1 MRNDIAEDGKY
12 VYKTSISEHRFAV
25 YMDKKQFMELVK
37 DMLMMQQ
44 PETTVADLLRVINR
58 VLMEDDWQ

>member
-1 MRNDIAEDGKY
+1 
-12 VYKTSISEHRFAV
+12 
-25 YMDKKQFMELVK
+25 MELVK
-37 DMLMMQQ
+37 DMLMVQQ